1 MRPPERADLS
11 MNVGPD
17 ECSLAVGAVAI
28 RLSDH
33 AVIRYRERVRPGLE
47 HGQAHRDLER
57 LLRYGFISS
66 RAPLWLHTTQAQR
79 SAYYLI
85 VGDIVLPLDPYP
97 RDRQRL
103 VALTCLT
110 RGGLSNAA
118 RASRNLKRRRR
129 PAPPV

>member
-11 MNVGPD
+11 TNVGPD
-17 ECSLAVGAVAI
+17 ECTLAVGAVAI

-33 AVIRYRERVRPGLE
+33 AVIRYRQRVRPGLE
-47 HGQAHRDLER
+47 RRQAHRDLER

-66 RAPLWLHTTQAQR
+66 HAPLWLQTTQAQR

-85 VGDIVLPLDPYP
+85 VGDVVLPLDPCA
-97 RDRQRL
+97 RDRRRL

-110 RGGLSNAA
+110 RGGLSNVA

-129 PAPPV
+129 PGPPV